1 MVKNGSQG
9 EGRKEEGKNKRN
21 GEEIKRRRKKRK
33 IYGSRGRGNRGGNKK
48 HERERGGVR

>member
-1 MVKNGSQG
+1 MVENGSQG

-48 HERERGGVR
+48 HER